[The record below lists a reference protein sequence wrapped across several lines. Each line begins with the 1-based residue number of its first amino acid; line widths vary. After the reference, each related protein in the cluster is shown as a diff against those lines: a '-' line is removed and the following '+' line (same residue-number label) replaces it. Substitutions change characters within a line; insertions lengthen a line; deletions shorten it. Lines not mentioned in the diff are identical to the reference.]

1 VSAAFPWSIHRSL
14 SRKQAAARAFG
25 TTMPHLS
32 EARRRLISDMNRS
45 SLPTAANASVIEAAY
60 ESWLKDH
67 NSVDPT
73 WRAFFQGFTLGS
85 NGTSPAA
92 ALATAAGDE
101 AQSHAASEIID
112 SLKQSR
118 VHHLINTYRAI
129 GHFEAHLDPL
139 SDPPAPHPKLSLAHF
154 GLGEGD
160 LTTVFDVGTYL
171 GGGQMKLQDILLNLR
186 LTYCDHIGV
195 EYTHIQDP
203 DVRTWLQEKMETS
216 RNQPNFSKEEKF
228 RILRRVYKAE
238 LFERFLHTKYVGQ
251 KRFSLEG
258 GETMVAAVDSI
269 IEHCPHVGVEE
280 VVMGMAHRGR
290 LNILTSVMRKNFNV
304 LFEQF
309 SENYIPEAVG
319 GDGDV
324 KYHLGYEAV
333 LDTASGKKVEVR
345 LAANPSHLEIVNPVV
360 EGKARARQ
368 RVRGDIET
376 RKRVLPLLIHGDA
389 AFAGQGIVAETLNMS
404 QLPGYTT
411 GGTLHIVVNNQ
422 IGFTTE
428 PRDSRSTRYCT
439 DVAKMIE
446 APIFH
451 VNGDDPESVCM
462 VAQLGLEFREQFG
475 RDVVI
480 DMYCYRKH
488 GHNETDEPAFT
499 QPLLYQKI
507 AAHPQV
513 SAVLSKQLIAE
524 GTITAPESDAIKA
537 EYTAALEKNLEQA
550 KAADVAKSAK
560 RAAAIEAKKF
570 EGSTAIFQRDFHF
583 KNVATGTAADVLE
596 RVARGLTTLPETFKP
611 NPKIRRFLDARAA
624 AYRDGGPID
633 WGFAEALAF
642 GTLVLEGAP
651 IRLSGQD
658 CERGTFS
665 HRHAVL
671 HDMETNETYAP
682 LKNLDPKQA
691 RFCVYNSLLSEA
703 AVLGFDYGYSLD
715 YPDMLCI
722 WEAQF
727 GDFANG
733 AQVVIDQF
741 IAAGESKWQ
750 RTSGIVLLLPHG
762 YEGQGPEHSSA
773 RLERFLQLCAE
784 DNMQVANIT
793 TPANLFHAL
802 RRQVKRDV
810 KKPLVVMS
818 PKSLLRHPAAVSR
831 LEEFT
836 GGGFQEILDDPA
848 YPNSGGGTRAPFPTE
863 LKAPARL
870 ILCSGKVYYD
880 LVDYRGKQKIT
891 DTAVVRLEQ
900 LYPLHRKRLADIAKK
915 YSQAKLVWAQ
925 EESANNGAWTWI
937 APQLEE
943 IFGRKPAYAGRD
955 ASASPAVGSL
965 ALHRLELG
973 AFLKDAFTL

>member
-1 VSAAFPWSIHRSL
+1 
-14 SRKQAAARAFG
+14 
-25 TTMPHLS
+25 
-32 EARRRLISDMNRS
+32 MNRP
-45 SLPTAANASVIEAAY
+45 SLPTHANVSVIEAAY
-60 ESWLKDH
+60 EAWQKDP

-85 NGTSPAA
+85 SGTTPGA
-92 ALATAAGDE
+92 ALATAAGNE
-101 AQSHAASEIID
+101 AHAHAAAPIID

-118 VHHLINTYRAI
+118 VHHLINTYRSI

-139 SDPPAPHPKLSLAHF
+139 SDPPPAHPKLSLAHF
-154 GLGEGD
+154 ELSDAD
-160 LTTVFDVGTYL
+160 LDTSFDIGTYL
-171 GGGQMKLQDILLNLR
+171 GGGQMKLRDILISLR
-186 LTYCDHIGV
+186 LTYCDHVGV
-195 EYTHIQDP
+195 EYTHIQDVE
-203 DVRTWLQEKMETS
+203 VRCWLQEKMETS
-216 RNQPNFSKEEKF
+216 RNQPDFSKAEKV
-228 RILRRVYKAE
+228 RILRRVHKAE

-269 IEHCPHVGVEE
+269 IEMCPACNVDE

-290 LNILTSVMRKNFNV
+290 LNILTSVMRKNFDV

-309 SENYIPEAVG
+309 SENYIPDAVG

-333 LDTASGKKVEVR
+333 LETAAGKKVEIR

-368 RVRGDIET
+368 RIRGDT
-376 RKRVLPLLIHGDA
+376 ANRRRVLPLLIHGDA
-389 AFAGQGIVAETLNMS
+389 AFAGQGVVAETLNFS
-404 QLPGYTT
+404 QLPGYRT
-411 GGTLHIVVNNQ
+411 GGTLHIIVNNQ
-422 IGFTTE
+422 IGFTTNPSE
-428 PRDSRSTRYCT
+428 ARSTRYCT

-462 VAQLGLEFREQFG
+462 VAQLALEFREQWG

-499 QPLLYQKI
+499 QPLLYKKI

-513 SAVLSKQLIAE
+513 SAVLSKQLIDE
-524 GTITAPESDAIKA
+524 GTITAAESEAIKA
-537 EYTAALEKNLEQA
+537 EYIAALEKNLEQA
-550 KAADVAKSAK
+550 KAAEVAKTAK
-560 RAAAIEAKKF
+560 RAAAMEAKKF
-570 EGSTAIFQRDFHF
+570 TGSTAIFQPDYHF
-583 KNVATGTAADVLE
+583 KPVTTRITTEVLDK
-596 RVARGLTTLPETFKP
+596 VVHGLTTVPADFKL
-611 NPKIRRFLDARAA
+611 NPKIKRFLEARVQAHKE
-624 AYRDGGPID
+624 GGPID

-642 GTLVLEGAP
+642 GSLLLDGIPV
-651 IRLSGQD
+651 RLSGQD
-658 CERGTFS
+658 TQRGTFS

-671 HDMETNETYAP
+671 HDAETDATYAP
-682 LKNLDPKQA
+682 LKHLDPKQA
-691 RFCVYNSLLSEA
+691 GFCVYNSLLSEM
-703 AVLGFDYGYSLD
+703 AVLAFDYGYSLD
-715 YPDMLCI
+715 FPNMLCI

-727 GDFANG
+727 GDFGNG
-733 AQVVIDQF
+733 AQVVLDQF
-741 IAAGESKWQ
+741 IASGESKWQ

-784 DNMQVANIT
+784 DNIQVANLT
-793 TPANLFHAL
+793 TPANFFHAL
-802 RRQVKRDV
+802 RRQMKREFQ
-810 KKPLVVMS
+810 KPLIVMS
-818 PKSLLRHPAAVSR
+818 PKSLLRHPACTSR
-831 LEEFT
+831 ADDFT
-836 GGGFQEILDDPA
+836 HGAFQEIIDDPA
-848 YPNSGGGTRAPFPTE
+848 FASGGGTKAPFPTDT
-863 LKAPARL
+863 KAPARL

-891 DTAVVRLEQ
+891 DAAVVRIEQ

-915 YSQAKLVWAQ
+915 YADAKLVWAQ
-925 EESANNGAWTWI
+925 EESANNGAWSYI

-965 ALHRLELG
+965 ALHKLELA
-973 AFLKDAFTL
+973 AFLKEAFTV